1 MRYAIAAAIVIG
13 YLVATGRIEIPNG
26 PDLTPNVPKPPV
38 AEIAQACS
46 QLSQSE
52 KSKMTEA
59 YLVFSRAVAADP
71 AEDSVFSVMGDVR
84 RAHRSILLWMWR
96 GYLDREPGSA
106 PGLGEALEGAFSR
119 LIGKD
124 DEPLNPSRRAEIAKS
139 LQDIAN
145 SFQ

>member
-13 YLVATGRIEIPNG
+13 YLVATGRIELPNA
-26 PDLTPNVPKPPV
+26 TPNVPVPAKPPV

-71 AEDSVFSVMGDVR
+71 VEDSVFSSMGDVR

-96 GYLDREPGSA
+96 GYLDRDRGGPV
-106 PGLGEALEGAFSR
+106 
-119 LIGKD
+119 
-124 DEPLNPSRRAEIAKS
+124 
-139 LQDIAN
+139 
-145 SFQ
+145 